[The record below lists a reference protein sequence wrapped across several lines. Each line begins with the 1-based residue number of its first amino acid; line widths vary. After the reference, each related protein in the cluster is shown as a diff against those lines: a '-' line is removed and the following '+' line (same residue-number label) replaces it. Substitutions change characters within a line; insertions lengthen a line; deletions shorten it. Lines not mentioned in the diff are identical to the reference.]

1 MDKDRQRID
10 TQKLLEHDKPSDS
23 TVAVR
28 KWVNLLKR
36 PMDTGDLI
44 RLVLKFR
51 AHIKQPVHKFGNI
64 LRQRSPCRSDRI
76 ANKVRPSLVAAH
88 VEKRVGDLSGAL
100 LENGIQV
107 TDHIPVH
114 RLISMVENPTER
126 SEMITGFQR
135 IIRIDLFAAIRG
147 IGTGGK

>member
-1 MDKDRQRID
+1 MAKDRQRID

-44 RLVLKFR
+44 RFILKFR

-88 VEKRVGDLSGAL
+88 VEKRVGAL
-100 LENGIQV
+100 LENGRQV

-135 IIRIDLFAAIRG
+135 IVRIDLFAAIRG